1 MIYRNVLSAV
11 VSVLAAE
18 CIDNTSKQA
27 WQNLVGDDERPAG
40 TGMSADDRALLDCWA
55 HARLHAQLSPRH
67 WNVLVAKY
75 SAHKGRKVQAAGRL
89 TELVATPAPKLFL
102 SYAVYAWAIPKLKG
116 VAGKR
121 DASVLVLPDRCYDMN
136 AWDTEARPE
145 RTRRRWR
152 GDIFKALHD
161 IELEALA
168 EAESILGEEGLL
180 PLSHDYMYCKAA
192 NTG

>member
-27 WQNLVGDDERPAG
+27 WQRLVGDDVRPAG
-40 TGMSADDRALLDCWA
+40 GGMSADDRALLDCWA

-75 SAHKGRKVQAAGRL
+75 STHKGRKVQAAGRL
-89 TELVATPAPKLFL
+89 TSLIATPAPKLFL

-116 VAGKR
+116 VTGKR
-121 DASVLVLPDRCYDMN
+121 DESVLALPDLYYDMN
-136 AWDTEARPE
+136 HWDTEARPE
-145 RTRRRWR
+145 PTRRRWR
-152 GDIFKALHD
+152 SDIFKALNQ
-161 IELEALA
+161 LEMDAIAAA
-168 EAESILGEEGLL
+168 EHVLTEEGVL
-180 PLSHDYMYCKAA
+180 PS
-192 NTG
+192 

>member
-27 WQNLVGDDERPAG
+27 WQRLVGDDVRPAG
-40 TGMSADDRALLDCWA
+40 GGVSADDRAVLDCWA

-75 SAHKGRKVQAAGRL
+75 STHKGRKVQATGRL
-89 TELVATPAPKLFL
+89 SAMVVTPAPKLFL

-116 VAGKR
+116 VDGKR
-121 DASVLVLPDRCYDMN
+121 DDSVLVLPDRCYDMN

-152 GDIFKALHD
+152 GDIFRALSD
-161 IELEALA
+161 IENEALA
-168 EAESILGEEGLL
+168 CAEDILGSEGLL
-180 PLSHDYMYCKAA
+180 PLSHDYMYSKAVSS
-192 NTG
+192 

>member
-18 CIDNTSKQA
+18 CIDNTSKQS
-27 WQNLVGDDERPAG
+27 WQRLVGDDVRPASS
-40 TGMSADDRALLDCWA
+40 GMSANDRALLDCWA

-75 SAHKGRKVQAAGRL
+75 STHKGRKVQAAGKL
-89 TELVATPAPKLFL
+89 TAMVVTPAPKLFL

-116 VAGKR
+116 VEGKR
-121 DASVLVLPDRCYDMN
+121 DDSVLVLPDRCYDMN

-152 GDIFKALHD
+152 GDIFRALSD
-161 IELEALA
+161 IENEALA
-168 EAESILGEEGLL
+168 CAEDILGSEGLL
-180 PLSHDYMYCKAA
+180 PLTHDYMYSKAVSS
-192 NTG
+192 

>member
-27 WQNLVGDDERPAG
+27 WQSLVGDDERPAG
-40 TGMSADDRALLDCWA
+40 NGMSVDDRALLDCWA

-67 WNVLVAKY
+67 WNILVAKY
-75 SAHKGRKVQAAGRL
+75 STHKGRKVQAAGRL
-89 TELVATPAPKLFL
+89 AELVITPAPKLFL

-116 VAGKR
+116 VTGKR
-121 DASVLVLPDRCYDMN
+121 DESVLVLPDRCYDMN
-136 AWDTEARPE
+136 AWDSEARSE

-152 GDIFKALHD
+152 SEIFKNLD
-161 IELEALA
+161 SVVLEALA
-168 EAESILGEEGLL
+168 AAEYVLSNEGMLA
-180 PLSHDYMYCKAA
+180 PC
-192 NTG
+192 

>member
-27 WQNLVGDDERPAG
+27 WQRLVGDDVRPAG
-40 TGMSADDRALLDCWA
+40 GGMSADDRALLDCWA
-55 HARLHAQLSPRH
+55 HARLHAQLSPSH

-75 SAHKGRKVQAAGRL
+75 STHKGRKVQAAGKL
-89 TELVATPAPKLFL
+89 TAMVVTPAPKLFL

-116 VAGKR
+116 VTGRR
-121 DASVLVLPDRCYDMN
+121 DDSVLVLPDRCYDMN

-152 GDIFKALHD
+152 GDIFRALSD
-161 IELEALA
+161 IENEALA
-168 EAESILGEEGLL
+168 CAEDILGSEGLL
-180 PLSHDYMYCKAA
+180 PLSHDYMYSKAVSS
-192 NTG
+192 

>member
-1 MIYRNVLSAV
+1 MIYRNVLSAI

-27 WQNLVGDDERPAG
+27 WQRLVGDDVRPAG
-40 TGMSADDRALLDCWA
+40 GGMSANDRALLDCWT

-75 SAHKGRKVQAAGRL
+75 STHKGRKVQAAGRL
-89 TELVATPAPKLFL
+89 AALIDTPAPKLFL

-116 VAGKR
+116 ADGKR
-121 DASVLVLPDRCYDMN
+121 DDSVLVLPERCYDMN

-161 IELEALA
+161 IELAALA
-168 EAESILGEEGLL
+168 EAEEILSAEGLL
-180 PLSHDYMYCKAA
+180 PLNHDYAHA
-192 NTG
+192 NSC

>member
-27 WQNLVGDDERPAG
+27 WQRLAGDDVRPAG
-40 TGMSADDRALLDCWA
+40 GGMSADDRALLDCWA

-75 SAHKGRKVQAAGRL
+75 STHKGRKVQAAGKL
-89 TELVATPAPKLFL
+89 TAMVVTPAPRLFL

-116 VAGKR
+116 VDGKR
-121 DASVLVLPDRCYDMN
+121 DDSVLVLPDRCYDMN
-136 AWDTEARPE
+136 AWDTEARSE

-152 GDIFKALHD
+152 GDIFRALSD
-161 IELEALA
+161 IENEALA
-168 EAESILGEEGLL
+168 CAEDILGSEGLL
-180 PLSHDYMYCKAA
+180 PLTHDYMYSKAVSS
-192 NTG
+192 

>member
-27 WQNLVGDDERPAG
+27 WQRLAGDDVRPAG
-40 TGMSADDRALLDCWA
+40 GGMSANDRALLDCWT

-75 SAHKGRKVQAAGRL
+75 STHKGRKIQAVGRL
-89 TELVATPAPKLFL
+89 AALVSTPAPKLFL

-116 VAGKR
+116 VTGRR
-121 DASVLVLPDRCYDMN
+121 DDSALVLPDRCYDMN
-136 AWDTEARPE
+136 HWDTEARPE
-145 RTRRRWR
+145 PTRRRWR
-152 GDIFKALHD
+152 SDIFKTLNQ
-161 IELEALA
+161 LEMDAIAAA
-168 EAESILGEEGLL
+168 EHVLTEEGVL
-180 PLSHDYMYCKAA
+180 PS
-192 NTG
+192 

>member
-27 WQNLVGDDERPAG
+27 WQRLVGDDVRPAG
-40 TGMSADDRALLDCWA
+40 GGMSADDRALLDCWA
-55 HARLHAQLSPRH
+55 HARLHAQLSPKH

-75 SAHKGRKVQAAGRL
+75 STHKGRKVQAAGKL
-89 TELVATPAPKLFL
+89 TAMLVTPAPKLFL

-116 VAGKR
+116 VDGKR
-121 DASVLVLPDRCYDMN
+121 DDSVLVLPDRCYDMN

-152 GDIFKALHD
+152 GDIFRALSD
-161 IELEALA
+161 IENEALA
-168 EAESILGEEGLL
+168 CAEDILGSEGLL
-180 PLSHDYMYCKAA
+180 PLTHDYMYSK
-192 NTG
+192 TVSS

>member
-27 WQNLVGDDERPAG
+27 WQRLVGDDVRPAG
-40 TGMSADDRALLDCWA
+40 GGMSADDRELLDCWA

-75 SAHKGRKVQAAGRL
+75 STHKGRKVQFAGKL
-89 TELVATPAPKLFL
+89 TAMVVTLAPRLFL
-102 SYAVYAWAIPKLKG
+102 TYAVYAWAIPKLKI
-116 VAGKR
+116 VDGKR
-121 DASVLVLPDRCYDMN
+121 DDSVLVLPYRCYDMN

-145 RTRRRWR
+145 LTRRRWR
-152 GDIFKALHD
+152 GDIFRALSD
-161 IELEALA
+161 IENEALA
-168 EAESILGEEGLL
+168 CAEDILGREGLL
-180 PLSHDYMYCKAA
+180 PLSHDYMYSKAVSS
-192 NTG
+192 

>member
-27 WQNLVGDDERPAG
+27 WQRLAGDDVRPAG
-40 TGMSADDRALLDCWA
+40 GGMSADDRALMDCWA

-75 SAHKGRKVQAAGRL
+75 STHKGRKVQAAGRIASL
-89 TELVATPAPKLFL
+89 ITTPAPKLFL

-116 VAGKR
+116 VTGKR
-121 DASVLVLPDRCYDMN
+121 DGSVLVLPDRCYDMN
-136 AWDTEARPE
+136 SWDTEARPE
-145 RTRRRWR
+145 PTRRRWR
-152 GDIFKALHD
+152 GDIFRALRDLEH
-161 IELEALA
+161 EALTC
-168 EAESILGEEGLL
+168 AESILDSEGLL
-180 PLSHDYMYCKAA
+180 PSSH
-192 NTG
+192 

>member
-27 WQNLVGDDERPAG
+27 WQRLAGDDVRPAG
-40 TGMSADDRALLDCWA
+40 GGMSADDRALLDCWA

-75 SAHKGRKVQAAGRL
+75 STHKGRKVQAAGKL
-89 TELVATPAPKLFL
+89 TAMVVTPAPRLFL

-116 VAGKR
+116 VDGKR
-121 DASVLVLPDRCYDMN
+121 DDSVLVLPDRCYDMN

-152 GDIFKALHD
+152 GDIFRALSD
-161 IELEALA
+161 IENEALA
-168 EAESILGEEGLL
+168 CAEDILGSEGLL
-180 PLSHDYMYCKAA
+180 PLSHDYMYSKAVSS
-192 NTG
+192 

>member
-1 MIYRNVLSAV
+1 MIYRNVLSAG

-27 WQNLVGDDERPAG
+27 WQRLVGDDVRPAG
-40 TGMSADDRALLDCWA
+40 GGMSADDRALLDCWA

-75 SAHKGRKVQAAGRL
+75 STHKGRKVQAAGKL
-89 TELVATPAPKLFL
+89 TAMVVTPAPRLFL

-116 VAGKR
+116 VDGKR
-121 DASVLVLPDRCYDMN
+121 DDSVLVLPDRCYDMN

-152 GDIFKALHD
+152 GDIFRALSD
-161 IELEALA
+161 IENEALA
-168 EAESILGEEGLL
+168 CAEDILGSEGLL
-180 PLSHDYMYCKAA
+180 PLSHDYMYSKLSSS
-192 NTG
+192 

>member
-27 WQNLVGDDERPAG
+27 WQRLAGDDERPAG
-40 TGMSADDRALLDCWA
+40 GGMSADDRALLDCWA

-75 SAHKGRKVQAAGRL
+75 STHKGRKVQAAGRL
-89 TELVATPAPKLFL
+89 AAMVATPAPKLFL

-116 VAGKR
+116 MDGKR
-121 DASVLVLPDRCYDMN
+121 DDSVLVLPDRCYDMN
-136 AWDTEARPE
+136 AWDAEARPE

-152 GDIFKALHD
+152 GDIFRALTDLEH
-161 IELEALA
+161 EALA
-168 EAESILGEEGLL
+168 SAEEILGREGLL
-180 PLSHDYMYCKAA
+180 PLSHDYMYSKAA
-192 NTG
+192 SS

>member
-27 WQNLVGDDERPAG
+27 WQRLVGDDVRPAG
-40 TGMSADDRALLDCWA
+40 GGMSADDRALLDCWA

-75 SAHKGRKVQAAGRL
+75 STHKGRKVQAAGKL
-89 TELVATPAPKLFL
+89 TAVVVTPAPRLFL

-116 VAGKR
+116 VDGKR
-121 DASVLVLPDRCYDMN
+121 DDSVLVLPDRCYDMN

-152 GDIFKALHD
+152 GDIFRALSD
-161 IELEALA
+161 IENEALA
-168 EAESILGEEGLL
+168 CAEDILGSEGLL
-180 PLSHDYMYCKAA
+180 PLSHDYMYSKAVSS
-192 NTG
+192 

>member
-27 WQNLVGDDERPAG
+27 WQRLAGDDVRPAG
-40 TGMSADDRALLDCWA
+40 GGVSADDRALLDCWA

-75 SAHKGRKVQAAGRL
+75 STHKGRKVQAAGKL
-89 TELVATPAPKLFL
+89 TAMVVTPAPRLFL

-116 VAGKR
+116 VDGKR
-121 DASVLVLPDRCYDMN
+121 DDSVLVLPDRCYDMN
-136 AWDTEARPE
+136 AWDTEARSE

-152 GDIFKALHD
+152 GDIFRALSD
-161 IELEALA
+161 IENEALA
-168 EAESILGEEGLL
+168 CAEDILGSEGLL
-180 PLSHDYMYCKAA
+180 PLTHDYMYSKAVSS
-192 NTG
+192 

>member
-18 CIDNTSKQA
+18 CIDNTSKQS
-27 WQNLVGDDERPAG
+27 WQRLVGDDVRPAG
-40 TGMSADDRALLDCWA
+40 SGMSANDRALLDCWA

-75 SAHKGRKVQAAGRL
+75 STHKGRKVQAAGKL
-89 TELVATPAPKLFL
+89 TAVVVTPAPRLFL

-116 VAGKR
+116 VDGKR
-121 DASVLVLPDRCYDMN
+121 DDSVLVLPDRCYDMN

-152 GDIFKALHD
+152 GDIFRALSD
-161 IELEALA
+161 IENEALA
-168 EAESILGEEGLL
+168 CAEDILGSEGLL
-180 PLSHDYMYCKAA
+180 PLSHDYMYSKAVSS
-192 NTG
+192 

>member
-27 WQNLVGDDERPAG
+27 WQRLVGDDVRPVG
-40 TGMSADDRALLDCWA
+40 GGMSADDRALLDCWA

-75 SAHKGRKVQAAGRL
+75 STHKGRKVQAAGKL
-89 TELVATPAPKLFL
+89 TTMVVTPAPKLFL

-116 VAGKR
+116 VDGKR
-121 DASVLVLPDRCYDMN
+121 DDSVLVLPDRCYDMN

-152 GDIFKALHD
+152 GDIFRALSD
-161 IELEALA
+161 IENEALA
-168 EAESILGEEGLL
+168 CAEDILGSEGLL
-180 PLSHDYMYCKAA
+180 PLTHGYMYSKAVSS
-192 NTG
+192 

>member
-27 WQNLVGDDERPAG
+27 WQRLAGDDERPAG
-40 TGMSADDRALLDCWA
+40 GGMSADDRALLDCWM

-75 SAHKGRKVQAAGRL
+75 STHKGRKVQAVGRL
-89 TELVATPAPKLFL
+89 AAMVATPAPKLFL

-116 VAGKR
+116 MDGKR
-121 DASVLVLPDRCYDMN
+121 DDSVLVLPDRCYNMN
-136 AWDTEARPE
+136 AWDPDARPE
-145 RTRRRWR
+145 QTRRRWR
-152 GDIFKALHD
+152 GGIFKALND
-161 IELEALA
+161 LEVEAVA
-168 EAESILGEEGLL
+168 AAESVLTEEGVL
-180 PLSHDYMYCKAA
+180 PC
-192 NTG
+192 

>member
-40 TGMSADDRALLDCWA
+40 NGMSADDRALLDCWA

-75 SAHKGRKVQAAGRL
+75 STHAARKVQAAGRL
-89 TELVATPAPKLFL
+89 TSLIGTAAPKLFV

-116 VAGKR
+116 AEGKR
-121 DASVLVLPDRCYDMN
+121 DSSVLVLPERCYDMN
-136 AWDTEARPE
+136 AWDPEARPE

-152 GDIFKALHD
+152 GDVFKALHD
-161 IELEALA
+161 IELSALA
-168 EAESILGEEGLL
+168 EVESILTAEELL
-180 PLSHDYMYCKAA
+180 AC
-192 NTG
+192 

>member
-27 WQNLVGDDERPAG
+27 WQRLAGDDVRPAG
-40 TGMSADDRALLDCWA
+40 GGMSANDRALLDCWA

-75 SAHKGRKVQAAGRL
+75 STHKGRKVQAAGKL
-89 TELVATPAPKLFL
+89 TAMVVTPAPKLFL

-116 VAGKR
+116 VTGRR
-121 DASVLVLPDRCYDMN
+121 DDSVLVLPDRCYDMN

-152 GDIFKALHD
+152 GDIFRALSD
-161 IELEALA
+161 IENEALA
-168 EAESILGEEGLL
+168 CAEDILGSEGLL
-180 PLSHDYMYCKAA
+180 PLSHDYMYSKAVSS
-192 NTG
+192 

>member
-18 CIDNTSKQA
+18 CIDNASKQA
-27 WQNLVGDDERPAG
+27 WQRLVGDDVRPAG
-40 TGMSADDRALLDCWA
+40 GGMSADDRALLDCWA

-75 SAHKGRKVQAAGRL
+75 STHKGRKVQAAGKL
-89 TELVATPAPKLFL
+89 TAMVVTPAPKLFL

-116 VAGKR
+116 VDGKR
-121 DASVLVLPDRCYDMN
+121 DDSVLVLPDRCYDMN

-145 RTRRRWR
+145 RTRRQWR
-152 GDIFKALHD
+152 GDIFKTLNQ
-161 IELEALA
+161 IEMDAIA
-168 EAESILGEEGLL
+168 EAESVLVQEGVL
-180 PLSHDYMYCKAA
+180 PS
-192 NTG
+192 

>member
-27 WQNLVGDDERPAG
+27 WQRLVGDDVRPAG
-40 TGMSADDRALLDCWA
+40 GGMSADDRALLDCWA
-55 HARLHAQLSPRH
+55 HARLHAQLSPKH

-75 SAHKGRKVQAAGRL
+75 STHKGRKVQATGRL
-89 TELVATPAPKLFL
+89 SAMVVTPAPKLFL

-116 VAGKR
+116 VDGKR
-121 DASVLVLPDRCYDMN
+121 DDSVLVLPDRCYDMN

-152 GDIFKALHD
+152 GDIFRALSD
-161 IELEALA
+161 IENEALA
-168 EAESILGEEGLL
+168 CAEDILGSEGLL
-180 PLSHDYMYCKAA
+180 PLSHDYMYSKAVSS
-192 NTG
+192 

>member
-27 WQNLVGDDERPAG
+27 WQRLVGDDVRPAG
-40 TGMSADDRALLDCWA
+40 GGMSADDRALLDCWA

-75 SAHKGRKVQAAGRL
+75 STHKGRKVQAAGKL
-89 TELVATPAPKLFL
+89 TAMVVTPAPKLFL

-116 VAGKR
+116 VDGKR
-121 DASVLVLPDRCYDMN
+121 DDSVLVLPDRCYDMN

-152 GDIFKALHD
+152 GDIFRALSD
-161 IELEALA
+161 IENEALA
-168 EAESILGEEGLL
+168 CAEDILGSEGLL
-180 PLSHDYMYCKAA
+180 PLTHDYMYSKAVSS
-192 NTG
+192 

>member
-27 WQNLVGDDERPAG
+27 WQRLVGDDVRPAG
-40 TGMSADDRALLDCWA
+40 GGMSADDRALLDCWA

-75 SAHKGRKVQAAGRL
+75 STHKGRKVQAAGKL
-89 TELVATPAPKLFL
+89 TAMVVTPAPRLFL

-116 VAGKR
+116 VDGKR
-121 DASVLVLPDRCYDMN
+121 DDSVLVLPDRCYDMN

-152 GDIFKALHD
+152 GDIFRALSD
-161 IELEALA
+161 IENEALA
-168 EAESILGEEGLL
+168 CAEDILGSEGLL
-180 PLSHDYMYCKAA
+180 PLSHDYMYSKAVSS
-192 NTG
+192 

>member
-27 WQNLVGDDERPAG
+27 WQRLVGDDVRPAG
-40 TGMSADDRALLDCWA
+40 GGMSADDRALLDCWA

-75 SAHKGRKVQAAGRL
+75 STHKGRKVQAAGRL
-89 TELVATPAPKLFL
+89 TSLIATPAPKLFL

-116 VAGKR
+116 VEGKR
-121 DASVLVLPDRCYDMN
+121 DDSVLVLPDRCYDMN

-152 GDIFKALHD
+152 GDIFRALSD
-161 IELEALA
+161 IENEALA
-168 EAESILGEEGLL
+168 CAEDILGSEGLL
-180 PLSHDYMYCKAA
+180 PLTHDYMYSKAVSS
-192 NTG
+192 

>member
-27 WQNLVGDDERPAG
+27 WQRLVGDDVRPAG
-40 TGMSADDRALLDCWA
+40 GGMSADDRALLDCWT

-75 SAHKGRKVQAAGRL
+75 STHKGRKVQAAGRL
-89 TELVATPAPKLFL
+89 AAMVVTPAPKLFL
-102 SYAVYAWAIPKLKG
+102 SYAVYAWAIPPLKG
-116 VAGKR
+116 VDGKR
-121 DASVLVLPDRCYDMN
+121 DDSVLVLPPRCYDMN
-136 AWDTEARPE
+136 AWDVEARPE

-152 GDIFKALHD
+152 GDIFRALTD
-161 IELEALA
+161 LEYEALA
-168 EAESILGEEGLL
+168 SAEEILGTEGLL
-180 PLSHDYMYCKAA
+180 PLSHGYMHSKLASS
-192 NTG
+192 

>member
-27 WQNLVGDDERPAG
+27 WQRLVGDDVRPAG
-40 TGMSADDRALLDCWA
+40 GGMSADDRALLDCWA
-55 HARLHAQLSPRH
+55 HARLHAQLSQRH

-75 SAHKGRKVQAAGRL
+75 STHKGRKVQAAGKL
-89 TELVATPAPKLFL
+89 TAMVVTPAPRLFL

-116 VAGKR
+116 VDGKR
-121 DASVLVLPDRCYDMN
+121 DDSVLVLPDRCYDMN

-152 GDIFKALHD
+152 GDIFRALSD
-161 IELEALA
+161 IENEALA
-168 EAESILGEEGLL
+168 CAEDILGSEGLL
-180 PLSHDYMYCKAA
+180 PLTHDYMYSKAVSS
-192 NTG
+192 